1 MLTNVSCSQ
10 DGQGIV
16 DETLAQY
23 RCLSWYDIF
32 SFWLHSIKT
41 WKVNLNKKRNKE
53 LDLSWVL
60 SNAVMN
66 GRCKPNEI
74 WPNLLTYKVKEDD
87 NCHAQIPPRRTW
99 EHFNSLL
106 HIWKKHVKAKIRRYY
121 IKTNSSIKT
130 C

>member
-23 RCLSWYDIF
+23 RCLLWYDIF

-41 WKVNLNKKRNKE
+41 WKVNLKKKRNKE

-66 GRCKPNEI
+66 GRCKPNDI

-87 NCHAQIPPRRTW
+87 NCHKYKYLQE
-99 EHFNSLL
+99 EHESTLIVCCTFETSMS
-106 HIWKKHVKAKIRRYY
+106 KPK
-121 IKTNSSIKT
+121 
-130 C
+130 